1 MSLASGAAKS
11 SDAGKELCEA
21 LGIDWHNVYEVVL
34 LYEAGEV
41 VIPSGHLLR
50 ARGEERGGDMNLPDS
65 IGKVVAPW
73 IGSEATYEWLKSD
86 EVEMTIHQDR
96 GNRMMVGQHVRLI
109 LGNKLYVFEIV
120 GAEWRDV
127 GDADAADLTLK
138 LMTVEDTINC

>member
-1 MSLASGAAKS
+1 
-11 SDAGKELCEA
+11 
-21 LGIDWHNVYEVVL
+21 
-34 LYEAGEV
+34 
-41 VIPSGHLLR
+41 
-50 ARGEERGGDMNLPDS
+50 MNLPHS

-109 LGNKLYVFEIV
+109 LGNKLYVFEIIE
-120 GAEWRDV
+120 AEWRDV